1 MSNEIRN
8 IKDSKIFLAA
18 LSLGALL
25 WIVLATLAM
34 LVVPSDT
41 AQGVAQRIFYFH
53 VPTAWVSFV
62 GFALTFYFSIRY
74 LFTRSLKFDRLAYV
88 YALCGWVFT
97 TGVLVTGPLW
107 AKPIWGHFWNWSDQR
122 LISFFILWLLFAGYL
137 LLRKGIPDV
146 HQAARLA
153 AVLGII
159 AFLNVPLVYFSVKIW
174 NTPSH
179 PELVIGGKKG
189 SGLFDPTMKYTFFL
203 GLIGFHFIFFLTA
216 YVLNRYFIL
225 RDFLLFTLH
234 NEK

>member
-1 MSNEIRN
+1 MKIPNEKTSPFFIT
-8 IKDSKIFLAA
+8 IIGIAFVFWILLISFA
-18 LSLGALL
+18 L
-25 WIVLATLAM
+25 

-62 GFALTFYFSIRY
+62 GFAFTFYFSIRY
-74 LFTRSLKFDRLAYV
+74 LFSRSLDHDRLAYV
-88 YALCGWVFT
+88 YALTGWVFT

-107 AKPIWGHFWNWSDQR
+107 AKPIWGHFWDWSDQR
-122 LISFFILWLLFAGYL
+122 LISFFILWLLFAAYV
-137 LLRKGIPDV
+137 LLRAGIRDPHKV
-146 HQAARLA
+146 ARLS

-189 SGLFDPTMKYTFFL
+189 SGVIDPTMKFTFFL
-203 GLIGFHFIFFLTA
+203 ALVTFHFLFFSIAHILQRH
-216 YVLNRYFIL
+216 LLL
-225 RDFLLFTLH
+225 RDLFLFKMH
-234 NEK
+234 NEQNT